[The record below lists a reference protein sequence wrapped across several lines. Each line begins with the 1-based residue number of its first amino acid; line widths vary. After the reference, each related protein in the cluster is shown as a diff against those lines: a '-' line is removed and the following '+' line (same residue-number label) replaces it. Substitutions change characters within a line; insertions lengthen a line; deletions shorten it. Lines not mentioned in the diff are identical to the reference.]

1 MKHVIHIFG
10 PSGAGTTTLG
20 RLLCDTLGW
29 QHMDTDDYFW
39 LPTEPKFTQKRP
51 REARIALMEADLDRA
66 NHAVVSGSVAD
77 WGLPLLPRFTLAV
90 RIELAQELRIARLIA
105 REQQRYGDRIAP
117 GGDMYRRHR
126 EFVEW
131 ARGYET
137 GGPDMRS
144 RARHDLWEQHFRCP
158 ILRLDG
164 AETPQQHLQK
174 VLQALEAMT

>member
-20 RLLCDTLGW
+20 QLLCRETGYTLL
-29 QHMDTDDYFW
+29 DTDDYFW

-51 REARIALMEADLDRA
+51 RDERIALMEADLERA
-66 NHAVVSGSVAD
+66 KHAVVSGSVAD

-90 RIELAQELRIARLIA
+90 RIELDQEVRIARLIA
-105 REQQRYGDRIAP
+105 RERQRYGDRIAP
-117 GGDMYRRHR
+117 GGDMYRQHLD
-126 EFVEW
+126 FVEW

-174 VLQALEAMT
+174 VLQALAAMT